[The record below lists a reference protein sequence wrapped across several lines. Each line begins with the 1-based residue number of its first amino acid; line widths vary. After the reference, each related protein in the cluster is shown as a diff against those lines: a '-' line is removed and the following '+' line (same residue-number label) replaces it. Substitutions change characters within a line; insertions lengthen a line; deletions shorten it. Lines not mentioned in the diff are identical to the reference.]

1 MSTESQQSTE
11 SAAGSRTW
19 AEAPDL
25 LTPTECARLLRVS
38 KTSTYE
44 SLRSGDLK
52 AIARRFNRKY
62 LIPKAALRRL
72 IEGEEATDES

>member
-1 MSTESQQSTE
+1 MSTESRQSKE
-11 SAAGSRTW
+11 SAAGGRTW

-44 SLRSGDLK
+44 SLRSGQLRPL
-52 AIARRFNRKY
+52 AIRWGRKY
-62 LIPKAALRRL
+62 LIRKAALL
-72 IEGEEATDES
+72 ALLEGAGAGDES